1 MNKKYEKLSR
11 KNMKN
16 LLFLMPLFLCSFS
29 NSASAAGAAGSG
41 PNPYSDCGIGAAL
54 FKNTEWAAVIS
65 NVIWDLG
72 STAVTSATVSPE
84 TCSKKNV
91 KAAMFIRDAYAP
103 LVEDV
108 ARGQGEHLTAA
119 LDLFEC
125 SREQHAAMTQG
136 VRAVVV
142 KAVVAP
148 GFNEQQPL
156 EKAVQLFN
164 IIDSKTRNTCGV

>member
-1 MNKKYEKLSR
+1 MKK
-11 KNMKN
+11 
-16 LLFLMPLFLCSFS
+16 LLFLLSLCAV
-29 NSASAAGAAGSG
+29 NLPNIALAGGPTGSG

-54 FKNTEWAAVIS
+54 FKDTEWAAVTS
-65 NVIWDLG
+65 NVTWDLG
-72 STAVTSATVSPE
+72 TTAVTSATVSPE

-91 KAAMFIRDAYAP
+91 KAAMFIRDTYAP

-119 LDLFEC
+119 LDIFEC
-125 SREQHAAMTQG
+125 PREHHSAMMHD

-156 EKAVQLFN
+156 EKATQLFN